1 MFNLMHF
8 GQCLLYDLK
17 PLFLSLLT
25 VTICHCIIPARFK
38 KKKRVV
44 DGGGFFYLFI

>member
-8 GQCLLYDLK
+8 SQCLLYDLK
-17 PLFLSLLT
+17 PLFLSLQT
-25 VTICHCIIPARFK
+25 VTICHCIIPTRF

-44 DGGGFFYLFI
+44 DGGGIFYLFI